1 MERIADL
8 TNPTYAQVDALI
20 EMHRDDNIGPLT
32 SPLVGDLRVAIDTAF
47 RHDRIED
54 IFADLEKLSQ
64 ESAHDN
70 VRQWAKKTL
79 DTLHMRSPTSLKV
92 ALTAIRRGR
101 DSSLL
106 EALQMELNIATAF
119 CVRPLI
125 RVLLM
130 LKG

>member
-20 EMHRDDNIGPLT
+20 EEHRDDNIGSLT
-32 SPLVGDLRVAIDTAF
+32 SPLVGSLRVALDSAF
-47 RHDRIED
+47 KHDRVED

-64 ESAHDN
+64 ESEHEN
-70 VRQWAKKTL
+70 VRQWARKTL
-79 DTLHMRSPTSLKV
+79 DTLHLRSPTSLKV

-101 DSSLL
+101 NSTLL

-119 CVRPLI
+119 CVR
-125 RVLLM
+125 LLTR
-130 LKG
+130 LLLR

>member
-20 EMHRDDNIGPLT
+20 EAHRDDSIGPLT
-32 SPLVGDLRVAIDTAF
+32 SPFVGNLRVALDSAF
-47 RHDRIED
+47 KHDRVED
-54 IFADLEKLSQ
+54 IFMDLEKLSQ
-64 ESAHDN
+64 ESEYEN

-79 DTLHMRSPTSLKV
+79 DILHLRSPTSLKV

-119 CVRPLI
+119 CVRLFI
-125 RVLLM
+125 
-130 LKG
+130 LKPVALRG